1 MQCTVIEFARNVLGF
16 KDATSSEFN
25 KDSKHKVIDIIV
37 DQVNIEN
44 LGGTMRLGSYQC
56 KLYKDSKAY
65 SAYNSEIIYER
76 HRHRYEFN
84 N

>member
-1 MQCTVIEFARNVLGF
+1 M
-16 KDATSSEFN
+16 
-25 KDSKHKVIDIIV
+25 V

-65 SAYNSEIIYER
+65 SAYNSEIHFLQIL
-76 HRHRYEFN
+76 
-84 N
+84 